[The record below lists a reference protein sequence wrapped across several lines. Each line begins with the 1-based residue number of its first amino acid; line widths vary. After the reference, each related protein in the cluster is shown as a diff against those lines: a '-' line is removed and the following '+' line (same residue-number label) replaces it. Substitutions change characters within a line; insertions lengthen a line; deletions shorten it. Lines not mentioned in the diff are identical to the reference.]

1 MSDDLVKRLLDW
13 PSVYARQAAD
23 RIEELEA
30 HLANMTGL
38 WAKSDS
44 EKQLLL
50 ARIEELEAKLA
61 KEEVINRLL
70 TVVAILK
77 DPSDVRFPEALDLAE
92 RFSTTIAELKGP
104 SHE

>member
-1 MSDDLVKRLLDW
+1 MSDDLK
-13 PSVYARQAAD
+13 AD
-23 RIEELEA
+23 HTEELRNLCQSLEDT
-30 HLANMTGL
+30 L
-38 WAKSDS
+38 SDATLIIDRQ
-44 EKQLLL
+44 ED
-50 ARIEELEAKLA
+50 RIEELEAKLA
-61 KEEVINRLL
+61 KEEVINSLL